1 MFRDDN
7 IAQDRVGHNEYN
19 TTGSLIFR
27 LVKLFNLKNNNVNRI
42 QCILHVISTIVN
54 SINWSLTFQ
63 TYEKC

>member
-27 LVKLFNLKNNNVNRI
+27 LVKLFNLKNNN
-42 QCILHVISTIVN
+42 CKSHKLHTTCDKHNSEFDKLEPDISDI
-54 SINWSLTFQ
+54 
-63 TYEKC
+63 